1 MKYYYFPLT
10 TALLLSYGEII
21 NNLNLF
27 KIYGKNSLKRDNS
40 VGE

>member
-27 KIYGKNSLKRDNS
+27 KFKFWQQHEGVVS
-40 VGE
+40 